1 IGGALLLTQTSLA
14 GWLFMKEALDKG
26 ASFELPQLDRWNN
39 TLKLQCVKTDIS
51 TLRYGRFSG
60 FCQGKNK

>member
-1 IGGALLLTQTSLA
+1 
-14 GWLFMKEALDKG
+14 MKEALDKG

-39 TLKLQCVKTDIS
+39 TLKLQCVKSNIP

-60 FCQGKNK
+60 FCQGKNRQVPLHLDFSGYCEYW

>member
-1 IGGALLLTQTSLA
+1 
-14 GWLFMKEALDKG
+14 MKEALDKG